1 MVARNEMDSGELML
15 IIEFVMKL
23 SCINSRWLSSLHSCT
38 LCQTCV
44 IGSSVRDKD
53 ILEVLAFHPPSHCLF
68 LDMRNGR
75 MGGGSAHECRF
86 LFLKA
91 FRIL

>member
-38 LCQTCV
+38 VMSDLCNWECCTRQGHT
-44 IGSSVRDKD
+44 
-53 ILEVLAFHPPSHCLF
+53 
-68 LDMRNGR
+68 
-75 MGGGSAHECRF
+75 GSAGMPS
-86 LFLKA
+86 A
-91 FRIL
+91 FPLPVSRHVVR